1 MASRRA
7 SAQYIPKSPLF
18 RPHMAPG
25 LPTTAPSAPG
35 GGGGIPRIR
44 RPRKILF
51 VVLFLTVI
59 YYFSLRHGL
68 GSERAIEHLESLR
81 RQQQY
86 QKLQQSGVKPVGG
99 GRGASGLWHGAL
111 GSLGWGPAK
120 DKPKALRHEFKK
132 NGLVVV
138 GQDTVDTEHPIY
150 DLVDKAR
157 AKFDNLLSRQSK
169 TLAEAVT
176 EYKRRY
182 GMPPPKGFDAWWKFV
197 LENDVKIVDDFDR
210 IMSDIYPYH
219 ALSPQMFRSRVN
231 DQRTRDFTYMMNIT
245 YDEVTLAGDRG
256 DASRPVSLKAMIDG
270 FRYALPEDFE
280 TEIVGSDHD
289 LGAVILGWDQKER
302 AHELIE
308 DGEYFTEAELKE
320 LQNVHRT
327 EIAGWF
333 SACRPTSPANLVPN
347 AQNASDAGPPK
358 TFIHNHSP
366 TMDFCEH
373 PSLKRL
379 HGAMSLD
386 YLDRSPSEL
395 RPLFV
400 LSKYITDSEF
410 LQTAIQGFKNYT
422 DLKPTD
428 TLSWEDK
435 TQSKLFWRGS
445 STGGF
450 DKKIPWEWSH
460 RMRLHF
466 LINGEKGKEE
476 EMKKDLKPVMVP
488 DGKDGFTIQE
498 VDRFT
503 LNQAYMDVGL
513 AGKPMQ
519 CQSNNLCE
527 DIEAKI
533 QFSPYV
539 PPDTGA
545 RYKYALD
552 GNGWSQ
558 RYARLLSSGSV
569 VLKMTMFPEWYQDW
583 ISESYMRYALQVSRI
598 LNPSLSAPW
607 LHYIPVKASYEDLYD
622 IMAFFAGPVR
632 PDGSIDES
640 LGHDYL
646 AKEIAENGR
655 EFVKEHWR
663 WEVMQA
669 YMFRLLLE

>member
-1 MASRRA
+1 MP
-7 SAQYIPKSPLF
+7 Q
-18 RPHMAPG
+18 G
-25 LPTTAPSAPG
+25 LPTTSAPTAPV
-35 GGGGIPRIR
+35 GGGIPRIR
-44 RPRKILF
+44 RPRKIIF
-51 VVLFLTVI
+51 VVLFLAVI

-86 QKLQQSGVKPVGG
+86 QKVHPPVHVGAQVKPLGG
-99 GRGASGLWHGAL
+99 GRGASGLWHSFMASIGL
-111 GSLGWGPAK
+111 GGGRVK
-120 DKPKALRHEFKK
+120 QEKPKAQRHEFGKD
-132 NGLVVV
+132 GLVVV
-138 GQDTVDTEHPIY
+138 GRETVETEHPIY
-150 DLVDKAR
+150 DLIDKAR
-157 AKFDNLLSRQSK
+157 LKFDNLLSRQSK
-169 TLAEAVT
+169 TLSEAVT

-182 GMPPPKGFDAWWKFV
+182 GMPPPRGYDAWWKFV
-197 LENDVKIVDDFDR
+197 LENDIKIVDDYDR
-210 IMSDIYPYH
+210 IMADIYPYH
-219 ALSPQMFRSRVN
+219 ALSPPMFRARV
-231 DQRTRDFTYMMNIT
+231 DAQKTRDFTYMMNIT
-245 YDEVTLAGDRG
+245 ADGVTLDGDRAE
-256 DASRPVSLKAMIDG
+256 ASRPKSLKAMIDG

-289 LGAVILGWDQKER
+289 LGAVILGWDQRER
-302 AHELIE
+302 AQELIE
-308 DGEYFTEAELKE
+308 DGQYFTEQELKD

-333 SACRPTSPANLVPN
+333 SACRPNSPANAIPD
-347 AQNASDAGPPK
+347 AQNVSDAGLPK
-358 TFIHNHSP
+358 TFIHDHSP
-366 TMDFCEH
+366 TMDFCQH
-373 PSLKRL
+373 PSLKKL

-410 LQTAIQGFKNYT
+410 LQTAIQGFKNQS
-422 DLKPTD
+422 DLKPSD
-428 TLSWEDK
+428 TIPWEEK
-435 TQSKLFWRGS
+435 TESKLFWRGS

-466 LINGEKGKEE
+466 MINGEKGNED
-476 EMKKDLKPVMVP
+476 EMKHDLKQVMVP
-488 DGKDGFTIQE
+488 DGKDGFAIEQ
-498 VDRFT
+498 VDRWT
-503 LNQAYMDVGL
+503 LNKAYMDVGL

-519 CQSNNLCE
+519 CQSNHLCE
-527 DIEAKI
+527 DIEAKVK
-533 QFSPYV
+533 FSPYV
-539 PPDTGA
+539 PPDTGG
-545 RYKYALD
+545 RYKC
-552 GNGWSQ
+552 NGWSQ

-583 ISESYMRYALQVSRI
+583 ISEFSLACARLLRNAEALAMQ
-598 LNPSLSAPW
+598 APW

-622 IMAFFAGPVR
+622 IMAFFAGPVKA
-632 PDGSIDES
+632 DGEIDES

-646 AKEIAENGR
+646 AKEIAENGQ